1 MHSAGNAKTL
11 PVPFVRSP
19 CPRTRSLSPAL
30 SPALLPALS
39 HALSS
44 AVSLSAGE
52 LSVGLSSCL
61 VQLSCHPLPPPSLSL
76 EQLTVSG
83 CNSICQLPLEDL
95 ISCLHHHYHYH
106 HHFHYAFYLPL
117 TGARCDVSALFS
129 FLLLLLLLHLLL
141 RVQLLHVRRHFV
153 SGLFSVSNAI
163 SLLVFIFPA
172 VCHSPFASAAAAAT
186 ACNPWGHPGLDC
198 RKRRS
203 KKT

>member
-11 PVPFVRSP
+11 PVPFVRSC

-30 SPALLPALS
+30 L

-61 VQLSCHPLPPPSLSL
+61 VQLSCSPLPSPLTYSLSLSRSL

-117 TGARCDVSALFS
+117 TGARCDVSAF
-129 FLLLLLLLHLLL
+129 FLLLLHLLL

-172 VCHSPFASAAAAAT
+172 VCHSPFASAAAAT

>member
-1 MHSAGNAKTL
+1 MPKLCPFLLFAVLALALALSRPLSRPLSL
-11 PVPFVRSP
+11 PLSLYQLGSCQWACQAASCNCHALPPSP
-19 CPRTRSLSPAL
+19 LTYSLSL
-30 SPALLPALS
+30 SR
-39 HALSS
+39 
-44 AVSLSAGE
+44 
-52 LSVGLSSCL
+52 
-61 VQLSCHPLPPPSLSL
+61 SL

-117 TGARCDVSALFS
+117 TGARCDVSAF
-129 FLLLLLLLHLLL
+129 FLLLLHLLL

-172 VCHSPFASAAAAAT
+172 VCHSPFASTAATAT

-198 RKRRS
+198 RKRRR